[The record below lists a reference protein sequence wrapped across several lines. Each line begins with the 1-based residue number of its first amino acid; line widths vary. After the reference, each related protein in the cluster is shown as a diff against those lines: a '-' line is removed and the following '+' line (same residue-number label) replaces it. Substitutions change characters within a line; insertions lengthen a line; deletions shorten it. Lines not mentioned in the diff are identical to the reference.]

1 MVGPL
6 GTLPAATREVKAR
19 AEMILNCI
27 LVTLFV
33 VLNIGK
39 LFE

>member
-6 GTLPAATREVKAR
+6 GPLAAATREVKAR
-19 AEMILNCI
+19 AETILNCI
-27 LVTLFV
+27 LVALFC
-33 VLNIGK
+33 NAEFWE